1 VTEEQLANDVRD
13 ELHWDPKLDSR
24 AVAVSAAGGVVT
36 LRGTVGSPW
45 EKHEARKAARRVRGV
60 LAIDDQLQVRLLD
73 RDRRDDADLRGDVL
87 QALMLDSR
95 VPTSVDAQV
104 ERGVVTLTGPVE
116 RWDQSDEA
124 EILVSRVPGVTA
136 VQNRI
141 VLRPAVRLDPA
152 GVESEIKRAFLR
164 NAALD
169 ADNIGVSTSEGTVTL
184 RGTVHSW
191 AELEAAVA
199 VAWAAP
205 GVRAVDNR
213 LEVGS

>member
-1 VTEEQLANDVRD
+1 
-13 ELHWDPKLDSR
+13 
-24 AVAVSAAGGVVT
+24 
-36 LRGTVGSPW
+36 
-45 EKHEARKAARRVRGV
+45 
-60 LAIDDQLQVRLLD
+60 
-73 RDRRDDADLRGDVL
+73 
-87 QALMLDSR
+87 M
-95 VPTSVDAQV
+95 
-104 ERGVVTLTGPVE
+104 VTLTGPVE
-116 RWDQSDEA
+116 RWDQSEEA
-124 EILVSRVPGVTA
+124 EILVSRVPGVA
-136 VQNRI
+136 EVQNRT
-141 VLRPAVRLDPA
+141 VLRPPAVRPDPA